1 MELKSETLSQT
12 RIIDYPVELRKLPL
26 SGLNEVCKQLRESII
41 NHVSENGGHF
51 SSSLGVIELTV
62 ALHYVFNTP
71 DDKLVWDVGHQAY
84 AHKLLTGRR
93 HLFHTNR
100 LFNGIS
106 GFPCRFES
114 EFDAFGTGHSSTSIS
129 AVLGMA
135 VAARYRNEHQRQ
147 HIAVIG
153 DGAMTAGQAFEA
165 LNNAGS
171 EKANMLII
179 LNDNDQS
186 IDPNVG
192 ALKEYL
198 ADLTSSSL
206 YNNLRIELSK
216 LLQEDVKA
224 ASASKNMIRKIEK
237 AVKSGILPY
246 SNFFEALN
254 IRYFGPVDGHDLKKL
269 VKILKKLKDI
279 PGTKLLHCVTVKG
292 KGFEPAAIDQARW
305 HSPGVFDKTTGEI
318 KPVTKVVPPKYQE
331 VFGQTLLELAKLNPK
346 IMAVTPAMLSG
357 SALDKM
363 MKEMPDR
370 VFDVGISEQHA
381 VTFSAGL
388 AADGIIP
395 FCTIYSTFLQ
405 RAYDQLI
412 HDVALQKL
420 PVIMCIDRAGV
431 VGTDG
436 PTHHGA
442 FDIAFLRCIPDLT
455 GAAPMNE
462 TELRNLMYTAQL
474 KALKMPFAIRYPKG
488 NCTTLHWRTPF
499 ESIVIGKG
507 RKICSGEQVVILS
520 LGQPGNYVLQAVGEL
535 KEEGIFAA
543 HYDLRFFKPLDQ
555 ELLHE
560 VFSTYP
566 NIIVV
571 EDGCIAGGV
580 GSAVIEFMVRN
591 GYHNSV
597 EQLGLPDTFAVQG
610 NQEEL
615 HSFYGY
621 DCKAIKSAVRSM
633 YILAA
638 ESV

>member
-1 MELKSETLSQT
+1 MSSMITSNIG
-12 RIIDYPVELRKLPL
+12 IIDHPDQLRKLQVTA
-26 SGLNEVCKQLRESII
+26 LNQVCQQLRESII

-106 GFPCRFES
+106 GFPCRTES

-135 VAARYRNEHQRQ
+135 VAARYRNEHKRQ

-171 EKANMLII
+171 EKANVLII
-179 LNDNDQS
+179 LNDNDRS

-192 ALKEYL
+192 ALKDYL
-198 ADLTSSSL
+198 TDLTSSSL
-206 YNNLRIELSK
+206 YNNLRVELSK
-216 LLQEDVKA
+216 LLQEQDET
-224 ASASKNMIRKIEK
+224 ASASKRMIRKIEK
-237 AVKSGILPY
+237 AVKSGLLPH

-254 IRYFGPVDGHDLKKL
+254 IRYFGPVDGHDLPRL
-269 VKILKKLKDI
+269 TQILKKLKDI

-292 KGFEPAAIDQARW
+292 KGFEPAAVDQTKW
-305 HSPGVFDKTTGEI
+305 HSPGMFDKITGEV
-318 KPVTKVVPPKYQE
+318 KASAKVSLPKYQE
-331 VFGQTLLELAKLNPK
+331 VFGQTLLELASVNPK

-357 SALDKM
+357 SALDYMK
-363 MKEMPDR
+363 KEMPDR

-412 HDVALQKL
+412 HDAALQKL
-420 PVIMCIDRAGV
+420 PVIFCIDRAGV

-442 FDIAFLRCIPDLT
+442 FDIAFLRCIPNLI
-455 GAAPMNE
+455 GAAPMDE

-474 KALKMPFAIRYPKG
+474 EGLSMPFAIRYPKG
-488 NCTTLHWRTPF
+488 NCTNMFWRTEF
-499 ESIVIGKG
+499 KKISIGQG
-507 RKICSGEQVVILS
+507 RKICSGEQVAILS
-520 LGQPGNYVLQAVGEL
+520 LGQVGNYAVQAVQEL
-535 KEEGIFAA
+535 QQEGIFSA

-555 ELLHE
+555 QLLHE
-560 VFSTYP
+560 VFKTYK
-566 NIIVV
+566 NIVIA
-571 EDGCIAGGV
+571 EDGCITGGAGSGV
-580 GSAVIEFMVRN
+580 TEFMVRN
-591 GYHNSV
+591 GYQNQV
-597 EQLGLPDTFAVQG
+597 KQLGLPDSFAVQG
-610 NQEEL
+610 SPEEL
-615 HSFYGY
+615 HRFYGY
-621 DCKAIKSAVRSM
+621 DSDGIKKAVKSM

-638 ESV
+638 EPV